1 MHACSQNTFMTIL
14 CLLLCYAIA
23 VYHSVVIILLVMNEV
38 QNLAEHVI
46 GVYIGKLRKY
56 NLYTP
61 VCIVIIIVRLM
72 NSIVMHA

>member
-1 MHACSQNTFMTIL
+1 
-14 CLLLCYAIA
+14 
-23 VYHSVVIILLVMNEV
+23 MNEV